1 MAPHETALAYY
12 RSGRLL
18 RFGLSSTLTDGEL
31 REIVTG
37 LWARLGDD
45 DRVEV
50 LQNLLLLH
58 TEPEEYINTLA
69 SAVARGLIGDQVVS
83 LDAVAPMFHAELP
96 GVR

>member
-1 MAPHETALAYY
+1 MLAHETALAYY
-12 RSGRLL
+12 RSGRML

-45 DRVEV
+45 DRIEV

-58 TEPEEYINTLA
+58 TEPEEYLNTLA
-69 SAVARGLIGDQVVS
+69 SAVARAVMTDQTIN
-83 LDAVAPMFHAELP
+83 LDAISPLFHAELP